1 MLRTLTDT
9 IRHSDTFIED
19 FAGCAALAL
28 LLVGGLHL
36 PTFL

>member
-1 MLRTLTDT
+1 MLRTLKDT
-9 IRHSDTFIED
+9 IRRSDTFIED

-28 LLVGGLHL
+28 FLVAGLHL